1 MRLKLTQSVAIACAP
16 NILREETLQR
26 GGLGKAASLQNFA
39 LPSLRSIGRLR
50 DKHLL
55 QIWILKINND
65 RPGQCTTSWGGGVV
79 WSILGIV
86 LTFGGPST
94 PLGLPLYIYICTLY
108 IIDKPSNP
116 NC

>member
-1 MRLKLTQSVAIACAP
+1 MHHIM
-16 NILREETLQR
+16 
-26 GGLGKAASLQNFA
+26 
-39 LPSLRSIGRLR
+39 GRR
-50 DKHLL
+50 
-55 QIWILKINND
+55 
-65 RPGQCTTSWGGGVV
+65 GGGVV

>member
-65 RPGQCTTSWGGGVV
+65 RPGQCTTSWGGGKEGWCGVF
-79 WSILGIV
+79 WE
-86 LTFGGPST
+86 
-94 PLGLPLYIYICTLY
+94 
-108 IIDKPSNP
+108 
-116 NC
+116 